1 MKEVIRNGLFPLQ
14 MRSRSGP
21 PSLNH
26 CSFPSVVESDKEE
39 KPQRTV
45 VPKEVTPALCSLMS
59 SYGSVSGSESE
70 PEGKV
75 GEASCCFCLWFML
88 ADGSIQHA
96 THCPIQTLV
105 MSVTL

>member
-1 MKEVIRNGLFPLQ
+1 MAGKMKEVIRNGLFPLQ
-14 MRSRSGP
+14 MRSHFGP

-75 GEASCCFCLWFML
+75 GEAPCCFAFGSCWPMQRTVPFRPLSCL
-88 ADGSIQHA
+88 
-96 THCPIQTLV
+96 
-105 MSVTL
+105 